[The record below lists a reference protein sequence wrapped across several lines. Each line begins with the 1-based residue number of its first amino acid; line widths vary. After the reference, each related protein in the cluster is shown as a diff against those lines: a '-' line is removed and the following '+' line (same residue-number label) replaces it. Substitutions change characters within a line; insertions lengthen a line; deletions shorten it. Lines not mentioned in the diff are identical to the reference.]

1 MLKRSARIVIK
12 TLSLFFIILLPA
24 MQCGCSTA
32 ASGENLKATV
42 TMLDT
47 VVTIELFEGDEEL
60 LDKTVSL
67 CGKYNRLFSPDG
79 EGSDIYKINSAVSGE
94 PTKVNRDTAELINK
108 SLEYCEV
115 TNGAF
120 DITAK
125 NLTDLWDFRSGNAEL
140 PDVSEIRAAL
150 SSVGYKNI
158 SVDGNYVTLYG
169 DSKIDV
175 GASAKGFICDKLAA
189 FLIKNGCRNALLNLG
204 GNVYVLGKNKSK
216 SPFTVGIQ
224 KPFSDTGESA
234 AYIKNLSD
242 LSVVTCGRYM
252 RYFELDGTVYHHIID
267 LKTGYPVQNGLDSVT
282 VISKSSVDADC
293 LSTSLFLLGKD
304 EGLKTVENIKDTE
317 AVFISSDGDITF
329 SSGLRSDGAEKPTL
343 RIENLK

>member
-1 MLKRSARIVIK
+1 MLKRSVRIVVK
-12 TLSLFFIILLPA
+12 AVSLLFIVLLPA

-32 ASGENLKATV
+32 ASGENLKTTV

-47 VVTIELFEGDEEL
+47 VVTIELFDGDKKL

-67 CGKYNRLFSPDG
+67 CRKYNSLFTPDG
-79 EGSDIYKINSAVSGE
+79 KDSDICKINSATSGE
-94 PTKVNRDTAELINK
+94 STEVNRDTAELINK
-108 SLEYCEV
+108 SLEYCEA

-140 PDVSEIRAAL
+140 PEVSEIRAAL
-150 SSVGYKNI
+150 STVGYKNV
-158 SVDGNYVTLYG
+158 SVEGNYVTLYG
-169 DSKIDV
+169 DAKIDV
-175 GASAKGFICDKLAA
+175 GASAKGFICDKLVA
-189 FLIKNGCRNALLNLG
+189 FLIKNGCHNALLNLG

-216 SPFTVGIQ
+216 SPFTVGVQ

-234 AYIKNLSD
+234 AYIKNISD

-282 VISKSSVDADC
+282 VISKSSADADC

-304 EGLKTVENIKDTE
+304 EGLKTVENIKDAE